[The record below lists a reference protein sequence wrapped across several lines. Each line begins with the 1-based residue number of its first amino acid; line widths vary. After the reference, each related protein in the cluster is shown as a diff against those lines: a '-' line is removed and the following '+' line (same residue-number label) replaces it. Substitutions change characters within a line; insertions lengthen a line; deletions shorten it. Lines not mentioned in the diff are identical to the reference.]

1 MLGEHVNPLCWCS
14 DPGSPAS
21 LSPRET
27 VAGALGEPCSC
38 PTPRGEAQL
47 SLTRAKFFL
56 GELQS
61 VRAAR
66 EFARALLREWE
77 LSGLHGSVVLC
88 VSELATNALLH
99 GAPPDDG
106 FWLRA
111 GYDGAV
117 LRVEVRDGGA
127 GAPCVGERAPD
138 ESGRGLMLVAASSDA
153 WGVDRDADA
162 GGGKTVWCEWK
173 VP

>member
-1 MLGEHVNPLCWCS
+1 M
-14 DPGSPAS
+14 
-21 LSPRET
+21 
-27 VAGALGEPCSC
+27 
-38 PTPRGEAQL
+38 
-47 SLTRAKFFL
+47 KFFL

-66 EFARALLREWE
+66 DFARALLRDWE
-77 LSGLHGSVVLC
+77 LSGLHGPVVLC

-117 LRVEVRDGGA
+117 LRIGVRDGGA
-127 GAPCVGERAPD
+127 GVPYVGDGVPD
-138 ESGRGLMLVAASSDA
+138 ESGRGLLLVAASSDA
-153 WGVDRDADA
+153 WGVERDPEPDGDA
-162 GGGKTVWCEWK
+162 GGGKSVWCEWK

>member
-1 MLGEHVNPLCWCS
+1 MNES
-14 DPGSPAS
+14 
-21 LSPRET
+21 T
-27 VAGALGEPCSC
+27 
-38 PTPRGEAQL
+38 QL
-47 SLTRAKFFL
+47 SLTRSKFFL

-77 LSGLHGSVVLC
+77 LSGLHGAVVLC

-99 GAPPDDG
+99 GAPRDDG

-127 GAPCVGERAPD
+127 GVPCVGEGVPD

-153 WGVDRDADA
+153 WGVDRDPD
-162 GGGKTVWCEWK
+162 GSGSGKAVWCEWK